1 MVTQVKRQSVLV
13 GQDHG
18 LFYIVQETHSLEPFM
33 RDQEHNIP
41 GPPLTRVVI
50 ISFFRPAAPPHPA
63 GEGGSQ
69 LTESYL
75 PHSQPLLT
83 SSGSRSALI

>member
-1 MVTQVKRQSVLV
+1 MVTQVKRQSALV
-13 GQDHG
+13 GQDRG
-18 LFYIVQETHSLEPFM
+18 FYIVQETHSLEPFM
-33 RDQEHNIP
+33 RDQEHNIA
-41 GPPLTRVVI
+41 GPPLTCVVI
-50 ISFFRPAAPPHPA
+50 ISFFRPAAPPHPAA